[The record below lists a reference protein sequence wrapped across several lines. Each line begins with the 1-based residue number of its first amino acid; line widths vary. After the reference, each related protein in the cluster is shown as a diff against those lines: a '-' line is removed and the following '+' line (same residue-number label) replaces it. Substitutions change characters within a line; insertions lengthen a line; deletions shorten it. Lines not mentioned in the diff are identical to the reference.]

1 VELLAPLCAAIVI
14 VDVFSFS
21 TALDVALSRGASVLP
36 YRWKDDS
43 AQAFALS
50 KGAPLAG
57 KRSSGGFSLSPAS
70 LESLPHGSALV
81 LPSPNGSTLSLGT
94 GQTPTFSAC
103 LRNAPAVARRL
114 PALGSPIAVI
124 AAGETW
130 SGGALRP
137 CVEDLAGAG
146 AVLAEI
152 GGSLSPEAELAVA
165 AFERFRQRLPEV
177 LGQCASGQEL
187 IQRGFTRDVELAAE
201 YGSSECV
208 PMLREDR
215 FVNGA
220 AGTLG

>member
-1 VELLAPLCAAIVI
+1 M
-14 VDVFSFS
+14 
-21 TALDVALSRGASVLP
+21 
-36 YRWKDDS
+36 
-43 AQAFALS
+43 
-50 KGAPLAG
+50 
-57 KRSSGGFSLSPAS
+57 
-70 LESLPHGSALV
+70 